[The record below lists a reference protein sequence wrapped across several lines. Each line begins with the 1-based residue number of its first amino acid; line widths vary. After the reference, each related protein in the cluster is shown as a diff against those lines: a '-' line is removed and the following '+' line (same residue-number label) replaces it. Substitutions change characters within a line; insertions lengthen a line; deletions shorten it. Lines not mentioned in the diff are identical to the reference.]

1 MKLNQAVFAIVAT
14 FAATATVATGSARRA
29 FAQGSD
35 TAIPPAPSETQ
46 MGNVP
51 APPAPETTPPVVE
64 PAPAQAAP
72 APAQAAPAQAE
83 PAQAEPGQF
92 EAEPVAPTPGA
103 PAPVAGPPYPDRQSD
118 ILLPQPYTR
127 WRPRSGMGLAL
138 MVGGGVTDFTGG
150 TTRNETS
157 TGGAWTA
164 RLAIATRSIVGFD
177 ASYVGGANTLSGL
190 GTGST
195 TLVRNGLEGAV
206 RINAPLYSFDTLF
219 EPYAIVGVGWNAY
232 RLANVSGNTA
242 SVSATTDNTVSIP
255 MGLGFALG
263 YRGFM
268 ADIRYTY
275 RPTYDQSIFV
285 NQSSGALT
293 NWDLGGMV
301 GYEF

>member
-1 MKLNQAVFAIVAT
+1 MKLNRAVFATVAT
-14 FAATATVATGSARRA
+14 LAATITVATGSARRA

-35 TAIPPAPSETQ
+35 TATPPTPSETQ

-51 APPAPETTPPVVE
+51 EPTPPEATPPV
-64 PAPAQAAP
+64 
-72 APAQAAPAQAE
+72 AE
-83 PAQAEPGQF
+83 
-92 EAEPVAPTPGA
+92 
-103 PAPVAGPPYPDRQSD
+103 PAPVAPAPMVVPPYPDRGSD
-118 ILLPQPYTR
+118 VLLPQPYAR

-164 RLAIATRSIVGFD
+164 RMAIATRSIIGFD
-177 ASYVGGANTLSGL
+177 ASYVGGANTLTGL
-190 GTGST
+190 GGGNT

-232 RLANVSGNTA
+232 RLANVTSNTA
-242 SVSATTDNTVSIP
+242 SVSASTDNTVSIP

-268 ADIRYTY
+268 ADVRYTY

-285 NQSSGALT
+285 NQTSSALT